1 MLSTTEYEHERS
13 HPAIEINGQQLA
25 TPRLALYTKTGCIP
39 YINFNFVRNTD
50 GIFYRDKSANG
61 ETQETIQN
69 ELLIIN
75 VADLLDLYS
84 SNVLEHF
91 AQQTYFKNYGF
102 MITMFNP
109 LSSSYFDLKSTPDSI
124 PVMTVQGKKM
134 VTVKDMDKIVK
145 QINSEHFQ
153 SLADINTPPIA
164 KKKWTAKAVNRS
176 SQFLEQTINLLAD
189 CETVKSDD
197 SCNKRIKL
205 NGSSAPLKMG
215 RVWATITGGYSIKD
229 RVDSCRNVS
238 QHDDKLFGFVIDSFY
253 GYHSNR
259 DEASYF
265 DSFHDCAQLLREHI
279 LPNLPSVKP
288 RALWG
293 AFLPDDMIRAISYG
307 IDVLDS
313 SICTTLTQRSLALPS
328 PLIDMDHVRL
338 RFIRIGNCGDDD
350 QNNPSPTTLL
360 DLGSSI
366 HQRSNIPMS
375 SSCQCYTC
383 CRSYSRAYIN
393 HLLKRNELNGSMLL
407 QIHNHYTLTQFMG
420 HLRQLIRMG
429 QFHRLL
435 LSDDYTDQEASNGF
449 E

>member
-102 MITMFNP
+102 MITIHDGP
-109 LSSSYFDLKSTPDSI
+109 RE
-124 PVMTVQGKKM
+124 
-134 VTVKDMDKIVK
+134 KDGHRKGYGQNCEANKFRTFPI
-145 QINSEHFQ
+145 IG
-153 SLADINTPPIA
+153 DINTPPIA

-313 SICTTLTQRSLALPS
+313 SIVP
-328 PLIDMDHVRL
+328 H
-338 RFIRIGNCGDDD
+338 
-350 QNNPSPTTLL
+350 
-360 DLGSSI
+360 
-366 HQRSNIPMS
+366 
-375 SSCQCYTC
+375 
-383 CRSYSRAYIN
+383 
-393 HLLKRNELNGSMLL
+393 
-407 QIHNHYTLTQFMG
+407 
-420 HLRQLIRMG
+420 
-429 QFHRLL
+429 
-435 LSDDYTDQEASNGF
+435 
-449 E
+449 